1 MTRNSRRSN
10 NGNNVVVESENV
22 VTEDSPYEIIVPK
35 KRVRNTRKAKQEHGV
50 PKNVKD
56 KFLPVEGEAPYVAP
70 ISGMQFS
77 PIGAN
82 QKKAMQYMREGRQVV
97 ALTGV
102 AGSGKSLL
110 AAFHAS
116 ELLKNKKIDKI
127 YLTRAIV
134 PCGKSNGSLP
144 GTIKDKSL
152 MWVAQTIRH
161 IEKFLGVGFT
171 KYCLDKDIIEIVAI
185 ESMRGRSFEDCVVI
199 LEEAQALTEDE
210 LEMILTRIGKG
221 SQLVFTGDSNQT
233 DNRNSGLASTIAL
246 FDKVRKEHPE
256 YLDQSDIEEITNNIG
271 IVKFTF
277 DDIQR
282 SGLVR
287 AFTKMYYYN

>member
-10 NGNNVVVESENV
+10 NGSNVVVEDV
-22 VTEDSPYEIIVPK
+22 VNEDSPYEIVVPK
-35 KRVRNTRKAKQEHGV
+35 KRVRNTRKTKQEHGV

-97 ALTGV
+97 ALCGV
-102 AGSGKSLL
+102 AGSGKSML
-110 AAFHAS
+110 AAYHAA

-127 YLTRAIV
+127 YLTRANV
-134 PCGKSNGSLP
+134 SCGKSNGSLP
-144 GTIKDKSL
+144 GDIFQKSL
-152 MWVAQTIRH
+152 PFVAQTIRH
-161 IEKFLGVGFT
+161 LEKFLGAGFT
-171 KYCLDKDIIEIVAI
+171 KYCIDKKIIEVVAI
-185 ESMRGRSFEDCVVI
+185 EHMRGTSFEGCVVI
-199 LEEAQALTEDE
+199 LEEAQALTEAE
-210 LEMILTRIGKG
+210 LEMILTRVGKD
-221 SQLVFTGDSNQT
+221 SQLVFTGDEAQSDT
-233 DNRNSGLASTIAL
+233 RNSGLASTIAM
-246 FDKVRKEHPE
+246 FESVRKERPP
-256 YLDQSDIEEITNNIG
+256 YLDADDINEIIGNIG
-271 IVKFTF
+271 VVRFTF

-287 AFTKMYYYN
+287 AFTKMYYYK